1 MSDIGGETTFK
12 ITNAKLYV
20 PIVTLLNKDNVK
32 LIKQLNQGFKIV
44 FLAFNNT
51 TANVA
56 DNQINNT
63 NNRVIRDSHRKHFL
77 SREDITNFHVLIDG
91 RNFYDQ
97 PIRDQIKKY
106 DEIREG
112 APKQGDNYTSGC
124 LLNYQYFRD
133 HYQLITVNFRKQVE
147 LDADPR
153 AIQQI
158 EFNGI
163 RKTNAQVC
171 TIFFN
176 AEIQERKIMSK
187 KLSIYIATFDYFDN
201 TLIVLSATR

>member
-1 MSDIGGETTFK
+1 M
-12 ITNAKLYV
+12 
-20 PIVTLLNKDNVK
+20 
-32 LIKQLNQGFKIV
+32 
-44 FLAFNNT
+44 
-51 TANVA
+51 
-56 DNQINNT
+56 
-63 NNRVIRDSHRKHFL
+63 
-77 SREDITNFHVLIDG
+77 
-91 RNFYDQ
+91 
-97 PIRDQIKKY
+97 
-106 DEIREG
+106 
-112 APKQGDNYTSGC
+112 
-124 LLNYQYFRD
+124 LNYQYFRD

-201 TLIVLSATR
+201 TLIVLSATRGGVSITSFASIFGAPVGIASANCSLIFTLTREIIKKK